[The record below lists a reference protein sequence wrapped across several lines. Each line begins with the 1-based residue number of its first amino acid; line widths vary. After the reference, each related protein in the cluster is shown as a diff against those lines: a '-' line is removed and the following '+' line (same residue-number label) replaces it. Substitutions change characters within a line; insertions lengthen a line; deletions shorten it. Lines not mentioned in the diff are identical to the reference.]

1 MLAFDQFLRAWVVA
15 HRVAALDVVMWTLSV
30 VGRGGMV
37 WLGLAAVIAIRRR
50 KPRVFTS
57 MLLAVLLASALTD
70 NVLKPLFQRDRP
82 FVAMSGDVIGGRP
95 EGASFPSG
103 HSANA
108 FAGAFVLSR
117 IAAPAALVWWTLAAA
132 IAYSRVYLGVHYPLD
147 VIVGALVGVGCGILA
162 MRLTGR
168 TT

>member
-1 MLAFDQFLRAWVVA
+1 MLAFDRLLRAWVVA

-37 WLGLAAVIAIRRR
+37 WLGLAAVLAMRRR
-50 KPRVFTS
+50 RLAVFTS
-57 MLLAVLLASALTD
+57 MLLAILLASALAD
-70 NVLKPLFQRDRP
+70 NAFKPLFHRERP
-82 FVAMSGDVIGGRP
+82 FVAMPGDVIGSRP

-117 IAAPAALVWWTLAAA
+117 IAAPARLVWWTLAAV